1 MAAKSQVV
9 EEKENPQ
16 RGSKLHLTTNK
27 EKKMKKLI
35 IVLSLLLA
43 FSAQSFADEI
53 KYKVTIEV
61 TYNAVSIEK
70 ANEVMTDAITK
81 HKTAC
86 KTKVK
91 AEKINNYN
99 FVTTNYSYD
108 DNDLVTLTDN

>member
-1 MAAKSQVV
+1 
-9 EEKENPQ
+9 
-16 RGSKLHLTTNK
+16 
-27 EKKMKKLI
+27 MKKLI

-70 ANEVMTDAITK
+70 ANEVMADAIAE

-91 AEKINNYN
+91 AEKVNNS
-99 FVTTNYSYD
+99 NYASANYVYID
-108 DNDLVTLTDN
+108 DSVTLVKD